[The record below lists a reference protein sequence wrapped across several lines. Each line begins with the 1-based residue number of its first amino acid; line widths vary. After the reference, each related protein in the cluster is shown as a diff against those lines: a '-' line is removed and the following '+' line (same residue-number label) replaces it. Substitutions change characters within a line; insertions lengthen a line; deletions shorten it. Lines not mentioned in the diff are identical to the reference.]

1 VTTEGFVTA
10 IAELADGAATSEV
23 LEPGKIYA
31 FRTPHG
37 GVQQIDLT
45 DDHYLASPRR
55 KRGVTTVRD
64 TASFLAYW
72 HKHSDAASEVYAD
85 RSKLAVTGVLNA
97 HLGRDAGDEPDDT
110 ARFGDHRIVLQLKYS
125 DSFYAWLNRSGQPFS
140 QVQFAEFIEDHR
152 ADIRSPAA
160 AELLELAQTFQ
171 ATTKASFK
179 SSNILKSGQ
188 RQLEYT
194 EQIDASAGR
203 NGKLTIP
210 DAFELGLAVFDGD
223 TQATPV
229 TARLRYRIQSS
240 GLQMIFIVDQVNE
253 VVNAAFEGAIAELQG
268 PTGTEQ
274 PGDPVL
280 PPGVGVPIL
289 RGTPA

>member
-188 RQLEYT
+188 R
-194 EQIDASAGR
+194 
-203 NGKLTIP
+203 
-210 DAFELGLAVFDGD
+210 
-223 TQATPV
+223 
-229 TARLRYRIQSS
+229 LRYRIQSS